1 LGGSYSIS
9 IGRHYLG
16 DNSTGEE
23 IPMTQEI
30 IHPTWDQYT
39 DEYDF
44 GIVILERPTYF
55 EEVVRLNPSE
65 GVPLDG
71 EWVATM
77 GWGDTTSGK

>member
-1 LGGSYSIS
+1 
-9 IGRHYLG
+9 
-16 DNSTGEE
+16 
-23 IPMTQEI
+23 MTQEI
-30 IHPTWDQYT
+30 IHPKWDQYT